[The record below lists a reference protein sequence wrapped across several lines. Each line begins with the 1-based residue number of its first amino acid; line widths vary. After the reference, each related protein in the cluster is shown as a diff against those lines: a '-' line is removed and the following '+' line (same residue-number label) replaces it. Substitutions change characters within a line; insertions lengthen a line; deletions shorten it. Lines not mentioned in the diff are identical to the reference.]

1 MFDGLSPSYT
11 KVINCFCISLESSK
25 GKHALIILYDKC
37 KLWPLRRRWV
47 LDWSIF
53 GRDVESLYNCPTC
66 IRLSPFAVHWPL
78 SGRPITEVRSSG
90 CKISQSQALCLFAL
104 FLGFPLSVI
113 VRLRSFNVGVILK
126 SLPPSLLNRLLSCG
140 RKCGVGRGTG
150 GDNFH
155 SPLFVVIPSSCLMR
169 IWELFSPGAAPA
181 DVTLRS
187 QSCFDELHKWIPG
200 LLLYNLV

>member
-1 MFDGLSPSYT
+1 MYFDRRCCRRFPVHSILMWIVLIKCLMVSAHPAQRLI
-11 KVINCFCISLESSK
+11 VCLSLESSK

-126 SLPPSLLNRLLSCG
+126 IPPTLPF
-140 RKCGVGRGTG
+140 K
-150 GDNFH
+150 
-155 SPLFVVIPSSCLMR
+155 
-169 IWELFSPGAAPA
+169 
-181 DVTLRS
+181 
-187 QSCFDELHKWIPG
+187 
-200 LLLYNLV
+200 